1 MSGGMVTTNVSGK
14 ADIVMD
20 TNGQMLYYDS
30 GRQALD
36 KSSDGKILTLASGLP
51 SWTDSVSENLLTTK
65 GDLRTFTTV
74 PIRKAIGNDSATLF
88 SDSAESD
95 GSKWDYP
102 TTSFVVACS
111 SESDDLETGDDKV
124 QFRMPFQFELTDIIA
139 NVNVNP
145 TGADIHVMVQ
155 EDGSDIMSGNGIEI
169 DDGTTSSESAT
180 TQPTITDSTLAFNS
194 IISVDL
200 DQIGSTDTGNG
211 LKISFIGYR
220 VV

>member
-14 ADIVMD
+14 ADVV
-20 TNGQMLYYDS
+20 LS
-30 GRQALD
+30 
-36 KSSDGKILTLASGLP
+36 
-51 SWTDSVSENLLTTK
+51 TK
-65 GDLRTFTTV
+65 GDIVTYDTAR
-74 PIRKAIGNDSATLF
+74 IRKAIGNNSATLF
-88 SDSAESD
+88 SDSSEAS
-95 GSKWDYP
+95 GNKWDYP

-145 TGADIHVMVQ
+145 TGADLHVMVQ

-169 DDGTTSSESAT
+169 DAGETTSESAT

-200 DQIGSTDTGNG
+200 DQVGSTLTGSG
-211 LKISFIGYR
+211 LKINFIGYR
-220 VV
+220 IV